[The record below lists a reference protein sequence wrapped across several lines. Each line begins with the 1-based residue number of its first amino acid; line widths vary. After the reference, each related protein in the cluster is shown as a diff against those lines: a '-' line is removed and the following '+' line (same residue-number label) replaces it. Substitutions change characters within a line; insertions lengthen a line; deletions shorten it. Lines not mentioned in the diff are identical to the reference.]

1 MSHSQPLRGALI
13 GCGFFGQIQLE
24 AWRRMEGVSIV
35 AACDTALD
43 RAAASAPHAYT
54 DPVEMLDSER
64 LDFIDIA
71 TRPDTHAK
79 LIRLA
84 VERKMPAIC
93 QKPLAVSL
101 EEAFEIARV
110 VRASNVPVMVHE
122 NWRWQPWFREAK
134 SLIGGGAIGTPI
146 GYQFRVRQGDGMGP
160 HPYPNQPYFAQMPQL
175 LIYETLIHFVDTAR
189 FLFGDIQS
197 VQAHMRKLNPL
208 IAGEDRAILILTHES
223 SADGVIDGH
232 RFREPE
238 PPGPAMA
245 NTFLEGETGSMRVLA
260 TGEIFLNGKS
270 VYQPAP
276 WVGYKGDSVR
286 ATQEH
291 FLDHLRTGTA
301 LENSVEGY
309 LGSFAATAAA
319 YISIEERRTVMLSD
333 LLAPI
338 AH

>member
-1 MSHSQPLRGALI
+1 MQSSTPLRGALI

-35 AACDTALD
+35 AACDVALD

-54 DPVEMLDSER
+54 DPVEMLDREQ

-71 TRPDTHAK
+71 TRPDTHAD

-84 VERKMPAIC
+84 VARKTPAIC

-101 EEAFEIARV
+101 EEGIDLARLV
-110 VRASNVPVMVHE
+110 SGSGVPVMVHE
-122 NWRWQPWFREAK
+122 NWRWQPWFRETK
-134 SLIGGGAIGTPI
+134 SLIDSGAIGAPI
-146 GYQFRVRQGDGMGP
+146 GYQFCVRQGDGMGP
-160 HPYPNQPYFAQMPQL
+160 HPYPNQPYFAKMPRL

-189 FLFGDIQS
+189 FLFGDIVS
-197 VQAHMRKLNPL
+197 VQAHIRRLNPL
-208 IAGEDRAILILTHES
+208 IAGEDRALLILTHES

-232 RFREPE
+232 RFRDPE

-260 TGEIFLNGKS
+260 TGEILLNGNS
-270 VYQPAP
+270 VYKPGP
-276 WVGYKGDSVR
+276 LIGYKGDSVR

-291 FLDHLRTGTA
+291 FLDH
-301 LENSVEGY
+301 
-309 LGSFAATAAA
+309 
-319 YISIEERRTVMLSD
+319 
-333 LLAPI
+333 
-338 AH
+338 